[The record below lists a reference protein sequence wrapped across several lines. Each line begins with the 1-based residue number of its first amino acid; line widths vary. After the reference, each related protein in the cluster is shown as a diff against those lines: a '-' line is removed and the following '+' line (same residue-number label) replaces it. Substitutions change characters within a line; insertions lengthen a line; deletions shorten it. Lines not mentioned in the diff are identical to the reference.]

1 MLSLHPL
8 TMEGKHMSNNME
20 YEFLWDEATGDVDA
34 MFFSEVM
41 EYVGRYMMQ
50 HLPAFDDVQETLVA
64 ELVTRMQEGS
74 DYQKFTQEG

>member
-1 MLSLHPL
+1 
-8 TMEGKHMSNNME
+8 MSNNME